1 MKRFIRVALSNEAEL
16 YKLVKLM
23 LLLLKKNAFSLSL
36 LAIVWFAIVFPQVAS
51 GSELLNSKWLS
62 KSSVAIIFFL
72 QGWSLPT
79 RSLAAGYK
87 PLRLH
92 GFVLFWNFVCF
103 PAVAMLMLCPVAWFL
118 PSELL
123 LGFGVLAF
131 LPTTIA
137 SATAYTAISE
147 GNVANAIVSTV
158 LSNLL
163 AVFVVPAVAVVYF
176 RLELSIDI
184 PFSKVLLSLMYT
196 LVAPLTLGQIFQ
208 RLFRGNANTMAKMAR
223 WTSAFLILFIVY
235 LAFAGS
241 MNAGIFERLSFGSL
255 IVTLLTVVLLL
266 LVTSVLVW
274 KSVFWLDLKMSQR
287 IAAFYC
293 GSQKS
298 LASGLPLVSSI
309 LLSIPSLKDTAIIF
323 IPLLCFHPLQMLLA
337 GIVSPLL
344 KSERNTMEA

>member
-1 MKRFIRVALSNEAEL
+1 
-16 YKLVKLM
+16 M
-23 LLLLKKNAFSLSL
+23 LLLLRKNAFSLSL
-36 LAIVWFAIVFPQVAS
+36 LVIVWFAIVFPQGAS
-51 GSELLNSKWLS
+51 GSEFLNGEWLS
-62 KSSVAIIFFL
+62 KCCVAVIFFL

-92 GFVLFWNFVCF
+92 GFVLLWNFVCF
-103 PAVAMLMLCPVAWFL
+103 PGVAILLLYPMAWVL

-123 LGFGVLAF
+123 LGFGILAF

-184 PFSKVLLSLMYT
+184 SFSKVLLSLMYL
-196 LVAPLTLGQIFQ
+196 LVAPLALGQIFQ
-208 RLFRGNANTMAKMAR
+208 RLFRRNTSRMIEVAR
-223 WTSAFLILFIVY
+223 WTNAFLILFIVY

-241 MNAGIFERLSFGSL
+241 MNTGIFERLSFGSL
-255 IVTLLTVVLLL
+255 VITLLAVVLLL
-266 LVTSVLVW
+266 LITSVLIW
-274 KSVFWLDLKMSQR
+274 KSVFWLELKMPQR
-287 IAAFYC
+287 VAAFYC

-298 LASGLPLVSSI
+298 LAAGLPLVSSI

-337 GIVSPLL
+337 GIVSSLL
-344 KSERNTMEA
+344 KSGHNTTEA